1 MFKLTVT
8 VTNIHRTISSACCMN
23 LAACFSLKQPSL
35 TNCCSHLVQVIS
47 PEIPLSASCF
57 PKPYISCRCPSRS
70 YGVAFSKLKA
80 RNTAVVNNPSAGW
93 AARRSFMQRFSR
105 PCTRVMHGV
114 LVLVSGCLRVKS
126 VAWGWDSIAGRSGLL
141 GYKKITVGLGRAF

>member
-1 MFKLTVT
+1 
-8 VTNIHRTISSACCMN
+8 MN

-35 TNCCSHLVQVIS
+35 TNCRSQVFQAQS
-47 PEIPLSASCF
+47 PALPWSASCF
-57 PKPYISCRCPSRS
+57 PNPYISCRCPSRS
-70 YGVAFSKLKA
+70 YVVAFSKLKA

-114 LVLVSGCLRVKS
+114 LVRVSGRLRVKS
-126 VAWGWDSIAGRSGLL
+126 VAWGWDNIVGRSAFL
-141 GYKKITVGLGRAF
+141 GYKKTTLGLGRGLLKIGRVTPNLITC